1 MKIFY
6 KDWRSIDYIQLRKTD
21 TPVLIKVLVYEEHP
35 LSKENVKELSDL
47 TFDSFNFKKYKEG
60 YFTADDFILSDGRV
74 LTDVSATPEK
84 DLIIATSFTEESEEQ
99 END

>member
-1 MKIFY
+1 MKILH

-47 TFDSFNFKKYKEG
+47 TFDSFNFKKHKEG

-74 LTDVSATPEK
+74 LTDVSAIPEK